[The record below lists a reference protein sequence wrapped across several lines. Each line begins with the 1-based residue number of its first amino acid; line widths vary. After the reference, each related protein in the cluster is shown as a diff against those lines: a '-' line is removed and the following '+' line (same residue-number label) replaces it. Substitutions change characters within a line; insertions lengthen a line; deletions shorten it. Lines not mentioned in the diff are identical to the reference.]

1 MFNRREINTTSHISK
16 YLPIQ
21 IFFNM
26 QKGITS
32 NIKLKENIFKDRKKW
47 KLNLQIRL
55 EQSAGFWLKNVKRA
69 KLYQWLFSFLHKKQK
84 QYFSTTISLCNR
96 SGYLKS

>member
-1 MFNRREINTTSHISK
+1 MFNRREINTNSYISK
-16 YLPIQ
+16 YL
-21 IFFNM
+21 FKYFLM
-26 QKGITS
+26 CKRKGITS

-69 KLYQWLFSFLHKKQK
+69 KLYQWLFSFLH
-84 QYFSTTISLCNR
+84 
-96 SGYLKS
+96 